1 MGWIAQYAGQMVM
14 LYLGVV
20 LMWDAKYG
28 YIFTSRKEPMPDDCM
43 IDDNFFAE
51 GGTGED
57 GEGFGGAID
66 NNNNINA
73 FRTPRAT
80 LGSRKGTKSSSSSLT
95 ASLTEAAMDSTRGK
109 RHTGVI
115 VSVSNTIICS
125 SSR

>member
-1 MGWIAQYAGQMVM
+1 MSTPCPPPQDNTPTPTQASPTFLRPLSKFFSMSWSGGSGTRALFAVWDEAQTEQHKKWKERPVGWIAQYAGQMVM

-57 GEGFGGAID
+57 ADE
-66 NNNNINA
+66 
-73 FRTPRAT
+73 
-80 LGSRKGTKSSSSSLT
+80 
-95 ASLTEAAMDSTRGK
+95 
-109 RHTGVI
+109 
-115 VSVSNTIICS
+115 
-125 SSR
+125 